1 MDAQRNTEEEA
12 MNREQYYMNL
22 AVEMARKT
30 KGQTEPNPAV
40 AAVVVK
46 DNQIVGTGLHVR
58 AGEPH
63 AEVHALRM
71 AGEHAKGA
79 EIYVTLE
86 PCSHHGRTPPC
97 ADAIVA
103 AGVKRAIIASFDP
116 NPKVAGRGTAK
127 MREAGVEVVTD
138 ICREEADAINHSF
151 FHYISKQKPYVRLKS
166 AMSLDGKIATSTG
179 ESQWITGEEARK
191 DGHWYRHRSGAILV
205 GINTVL
211 TDDPLLTARLAEGGN
226 HPVRVVLDNH
236 LRMPT
241 DAKLLADATSPV
253 WIVVGNTVTDE
264 QIDAFPDWDHIE
276 ILRQEQET
284 VDIDTLLSE
293 LGERKI
299 ASLLVEGGGTVAD
312 SFVRSRNVDEVITY
326 IAPKLIG
333 GRKALTPVSGAGIEH
348 LHDAM
353 SFSIVEHTRVGD
365 DIKIVSKKEG
375 E

>member
-1 MDAQRNTEEEA
+1 
-12 MNREQYYMNL
+12 MNRDQYYMEL
-22 AVEMARKT
+22 AVEMAQKT
-30 KGQTEPNPAV
+30 MGQTEPNPAV

-46 DNQIVGTGLHVR
+46 NNQIVGTGLHVK

-63 AEVHALRM
+63 AEVHALNM
-71 AGEHAKGA
+71 AGSHSEGA

-97 ADAIVA
+97 ADAIA
-103 AGVKRAIIASFDP
+103 EAGIKRAVIASFDP
-116 NPKVAGRGTAK
+116 NPKVAGKGTK
-127 MREAGVEVVTD
+127 RMREAGVEVVTD
-138 ICREEADAINHSF
+138 VCREEADAINRSF
-151 FHYISKQKPYVRLKS
+151 FHFISKKKPYVRLKS

-179 ESQWITGEEARK
+179 ESQWITGEYARK

-211 TDDPLLTARLAEGGN
+211 TDDPMLTARLEEGGS
-226 HPVRVVLDNH
+226 HPVRIVLDNH
-236 LRMPT
+236 LRMPNE
-241 DAKLLADATSPV
+241 AKLLHDDTSPV
-253 WIVVGNTVTDE
+253 WIIVGSTVTDKQLHDFE
-264 QIDAFPDWDHIE
+264 VPPHVE
-276 ILRQEQET
+276 ILRQEKET
-284 VDIDTLLSE
+284 VDIDTLL
-293 LGERKI
+293 LTIAERNI

-333 GRKALTPVSGAGIEH
+333 GRKALTPVSGTGIEH

-353 SFSIVEHTRVGD
+353 TFAVVHQSNVGE
-365 DIKIVSKKEG
+365 DIKIVSRKEG